1 MRKITVEIDCE
12 DQFCGGCKEKYY
24 ESAFAYLSPESS
36 KYYCERFPGELKFSP
51 DNQGNLVRLPECL
64 AAEVK
69 EKSGELSF
77 GDYVL
82 IEQKRYGAENEMYL
96 YKVIGTSASNE
107 CVDVPVQSPA
117 TATLHKVKELEPVV
131 SCICC
136 GICETEVLK
145 YRVKDVKPRNIPH
158 E

>member
-1 MRKITVEIDCE
+1 MAKITIEIE
-12 DQFCGGCKEKYY
+12 CKEFVCGECRKQYGDLNNDHFRY
-24 ESAFAYLSPESS
+24 CSFFQRYLGDN
-36 KYYCERFPGELKFSP
+36 RQGEITRCA
-51 DNQGNLVRLPECL
+51 NCL

-69 EKSGELSF
+69 EKTDELSF

-96 YKVIGTSASNE
+96 HKVIGTSASNE
-107 CVDVPVQSPA
+107 WVDVPVQSPA
-117 TATLHKVKELEPVV
+117 TATLHHVKELEPVV

-136 GICETEVLK
+136 GVCETKVLK
-145 YRVKDVKPRNIPH
+145 YRVKDVKTRNIPH